1 MTYEQSRTDRH
12 PSDEPDGTSA
22 FAASLRP
29 PGQSVTV
36 PAPDGDT
43 AEEDAD
49 YFAADAGDRTG
60 AGDDPAGAADDD
72 LAADFGD
79 DPGDQFSSDDV
90 DPTSDA
96 ARRRPRSANS
106 RAGYDVDA
114 VSGDTDAVRPR

>member
-12 PSDEPDGTSA
+12 PTDEPGGTSA

-29 PGQSVTV
+29 PGESVTM
-36 PAPDGDT
+36 PSPDGDT

-49 YFAADAGDRTG
+49 YFAADAGDQVDNARGRPTG
-60 AGDDPAGAADDD
+60 ADDD

-79 DPGDQFSSDDV
+79 DTGDQFSSDDV

-96 ARRRPRSANS
+96 ARRRPRSADS